1 MLSFLGQ
8 AMSALNTQNQGR
20 SQQAQGG
27 HLGNPVE
34 DLKRKLGRN
43 GKKYSGKP
51 SEIEALSKEPI
62 LADMGKA
69 QLLAAAEEDSS
80 SWRCPACKGL
90 IAAKR
95 KEQHKKYFCE

>member
-8 AMSALNTQNQGR
+8 AMSALNTQSQGR

-27 HLGNPVE
+27 NLGNPVE

-43 GKKYSGKP
+43 SKKYSGNP

-69 QLLAAAEEDSS
+69 KLLAAAEEDSS
-80 SWRCPACKGL
+80 SWRCPTCKGL

-95 KEQHKKYFCE
+95 KEQHKKFFCE